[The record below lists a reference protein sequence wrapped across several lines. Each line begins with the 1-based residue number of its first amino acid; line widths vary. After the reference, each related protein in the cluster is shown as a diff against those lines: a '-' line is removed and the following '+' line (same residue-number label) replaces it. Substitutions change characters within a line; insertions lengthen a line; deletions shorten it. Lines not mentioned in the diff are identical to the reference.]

1 MGISKEDLGSIKS
14 VGNIIAKVSKN
25 NLSLLYKLDK
35 TRTIEDFWSVL
46 REISRKLIGLDIKKA
61 KVRPMALDELIQLL
75 KDNEKEWEEIRDLLV
90 VYSSM
95 YYAIGSRGGEKN
107 EWIKGNKYGVVV
119 WNRSN

>member
-1 MGISKEDLGSIKS
+1 MGIPKESLSSIKS

-46 REISRKLIGLDIKKA
+46 REISRKLVGLDIKKA
-61 KVRPMALDELIQLL
+61 NIRPTALDELIQLL
-75 KDNEKEWEEIRDLLV
+75 KDNENNEKQWKEIRDLLV

-107 EWIKGNKYGVVV
+107 E
-119 WNRSN
+119 